1 MTIAMEAM
9 KSATNAIAVHL
20 CMGAVALPH
29 RGGGGGGD
37 RLVGRESRLNRDGI
51 ELAEASADQPNV
63 VTMIV
68 LGCIS

>member
-1 MTIAMEAM
+1 
-9 KSATNAIAVHL
+9 
-20 CMGAVALPH
+20 
-29 RGGGGGGD
+29 
-37 RLVGRESRLNRDGI
+37 VGRESRLNRDGI